1 MRCGQG
7 EQENDKRPQVNSR
20 KGSGSMAK
28 AQGPNLEILGICA
41 HALGP
46 LGDELVFL
54 GGCATALL
62 ITDAASPPVR
72 VTRDVDV
79 IAEVAKAVE
88 YHELEKRL
96 RERGFE
102 VDSSKDAP
110 ICRWSGHGILLD
122 VMPTDER
129 ILGFGNIWYRSA
141 VSSSTPYRLPSGA
154 RIRLIDSVHFIA
166 TKLEAFAGR
175 GEKDFVMSH
184 DLEDVICVVDGRPE
198 IEREITDSAPEM
210 QSYIGGCLRSF
221 LADPRFS
228 DALPGHLP
236 GDTGSQARLPMLME
250 KLKRLARQMS

>member
-1 MRCGQG
+1 
-7 EQENDKRPQVNSR
+7 
-20 KGSGSMAK
+20 MAK
-28 AQGPNLEILGICA
+28 AQGPNLEILEICA

-46 LGDELVFL
+46 LCDELVFL

-79 IAEVAKAVE
+79 IAEVATTAE
-88 YHELEKRL
+88 YHKLEKRL
-96 RERGFE
+96 RERGFD

-110 ICRWSGHGILLD
+110 ICRWAGHGILLA
-122 VMPTDER
+122 VMPTDEQL
-129 ILGFGNIWYRSA
+129 LGFGNIWYRSA
-141 VSSSTPYRLPSGA
+141 VSSSTPYRLLSGA

-175 GEKDFVMSH
+175 GDNDFVMSH
-184 DLEDVICVVDGRPE
+184 DLEDVISVIDGRPE
-198 IEREITDSAPEM
+198 LEREITDSAPEM
-210 QSYIGGCLRSF
+210 RSYIGGCLRTF
-221 LADPRFS
+221 LADPRFI

-250 KLKRLARQMS
+250 KLERLMS